1 MGINIYRNNEGRFEV
16 KPNVSVII
24 PVYNGEKTVERA
36 IRSCLNQTYQSLEV
50 LAIDNGSVDQ
60 SVQII
65 ENLCKADKRV
75 KLVKLTKKGRSNA
88 RNVGLD
94 QANGEFIQ
102 FLDADDE
109 LLPHKIKTAVNFL
122 ESHADCFAYGTGIE
136 YMTNK
141 GSIKRIPDTSNDI
154 ELMIHNIFPI
164 NTLIFRKN
172 PIRFDRTI
180 DFDEDWLYWVDLFK
194 NNMSGVTMTS
204 EIGARVHVTGENTM
218 NDTSRMLYYEILIRG
233 IIRQKY
239 PISSGMLLKT
249 DVKKMLMLNSL
260 VHLGKIT
267 NNQYDEAT
275 KYFMRLNKVAKVL
288 FMIPI
293 VRQKTDQG
301 VNGILEK
308 QTYQG

>member
-1 MGINIYRNNEGRFEV
+1 ME
-16 KPNVSVII
+16 PNVSIII

-50 LAIDNGSVDQ
+50 LVVDNGSVDQ
-60 SVQII
+60 STQII
-65 ENLCKADKRV
+65 ENLSRVDKRV

-88 RNVGLD
+88 RNVGLN
-94 QANGEFIQ
+94 QTKGKFIQ

-109 LLPHKIKTAVNFL
+109 LLPHKIEAAVNFL
-122 ESHADCFAYGTGIE
+122 EAHAACFAYGTGIE
-136 YMTNK
+136 YVTNK
-141 GSIKRIPDTSNDI
+141 GSIIRIPDTSNNI
-154 ELMIHNIFPI
+154 ELLIHNIFPI
-164 NTLIFRKN
+164 NTLVFRKN
-172 PIRFDRTI
+172 PIRFDRMI
-180 DFDEDWLYWVDLFK
+180 EFDEDWLYWVELFK
-194 NNMSGVTMTS
+194 DNMLGVTMTP

-239 PISSGMLLKT
+239 PISNGILLKT

-260 VHLGKIT
+260 AHFGNIT
-267 NNQYDEAT
+267 NSQYDEAA
-275 KYFMRLNKVAKVL
+275 KYFMNLNKVAKVL
-288 FMIPI
+288 YTIPI
-293 VRQKTDQG
+293 IRKKTNQG